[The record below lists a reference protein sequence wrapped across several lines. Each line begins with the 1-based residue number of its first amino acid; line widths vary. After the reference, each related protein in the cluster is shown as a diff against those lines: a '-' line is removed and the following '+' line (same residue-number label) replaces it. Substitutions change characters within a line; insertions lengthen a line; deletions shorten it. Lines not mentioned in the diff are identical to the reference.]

1 MSDESF
7 QSALAQIGD
16 SGLRHAAALIHALA
30 PADRRWAIEQLP
42 VHRREAVEAL
52 LAELVA
58 MGLPRERAIV
68 EAALHWDPARGPQDV
83 AVIAAGSG
91 TESVSIA
98 SRILSR
104 TPDAS
109 STASLALMPT
119 SDGATALQAACAAID
134 LWVAAQGAP
143 ALVRCIAGEP
153 APLIGRLFAL
163 RDWSWRP
170 EALRLLQPA
179 LREDVVEAMRLRA
192 GDDARLAAADARL
205 LELLAQRLATLHP
218 VHEAPALIL
227 AGSRRA
233 SQFGMLSRLLSRW
246 RSRRGAE

>member
-7 QSALAQIGD
+7 QSALAQTGD

-52 LAELVA
+52 LTELVA

-68 EAALHWDPARGPQDV
+68 EAALHQDQARGAQDV
-83 AVIAAGSG
+83 AVIAAGG
-91 TESVSIA
+91 ATGPVLMA
-98 SRILSR
+98 SQTLSR
-104 TPDAS
+104 APNAS
-109 STASLALMPT
+109 SSPSRDHGPTA
-119 SDGATALQAACAAID
+119 DGATALQAACAAID
-134 LWVAAQGAP
+134 RWVAAQGTP

-153 APLIGRLFAL
+153 VPLIGRLFAL

-179 LREDVVEAMRLRA
+179 LRQDVVEAMRLRA
-192 GDDARLAAADARL
+192 GDDARLVAADARL

-218 VHEAPALIL
+218 VHDATASTLV
-227 AGSRRA
+227 GSRRA
-233 SQFGMLSRLLSRW
+233 IQSGVLSRLLSRW
-246 RSRRGAE
+246 RNGENAE